1 LAIPV
6 IKALLGLTILVL
18 IGAWRS
24 APAGL
29 YFGRRPYSME
39 NDRLE
44 V

>member
-24 APAGL
+24 APGL